1 MQSVC
6 VGKGGGKEEGEE
18 ENKDFVQGKIKFNF
32 TFFAGKN
39 FKIIFDC
46 RFYENFSRN
55 FI

>member
-6 VGKGGGKEEGEE
+6 VGEKEGWGRGGE

-32 TFFAGKN
+32 TFFAGEN

>member
-6 VGKGGGKEEGEE
+6 VWEGGEGE
-18 ENKDFVQGKIKFNF
+18 ENKDFAQGKIKFNF